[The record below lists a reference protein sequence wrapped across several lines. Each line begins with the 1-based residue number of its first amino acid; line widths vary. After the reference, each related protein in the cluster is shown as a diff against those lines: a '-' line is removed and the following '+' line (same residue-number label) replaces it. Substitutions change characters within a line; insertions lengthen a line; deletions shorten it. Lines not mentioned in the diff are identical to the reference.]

1 MKVLVTGGA
10 GFIGTHLVRALASA
24 GHEIVVLDNLHR
36 GTWAP
41 VRADERGGGV
51 RLMEGDIRDPGVV
64 KEAARGVQRI
74 YHLAAQSNVLGAV
87 SDIEY
92 SFTTNVIGTFH
103 VLQAA
108 RAADVERVV
117 FTSSREA
124 YGEVE
129 HLPVAEDAPL
139 RPKNAY
145 GASKVAAEVY
155 CQTFHHTYG
164 LEVNVLRL
172 ANVYGA
178 GDCDRVIPIWLQRAG
193 ANEDLELYGGDQVID
208 FVPVGLVVEG
218 LLRAGDVALGALPVN
233 VGSGTGTSLRALAAR
248 VRDLPGVDIGLRV
261 MPARSVEV
269 TRYVADVTRMR
280 ALLGLE
286 PRVDPLEGL
295 SDLWTTVRSA
305 LGQPRE

>member
-1 MKVLVTGGA
+1 M
-10 GFIGTHLVRALASA
+10 
-24 GHEIVVLDNLHR
+24 
-36 GTWAP
+36 
-41 VRADERGGGV
+41 ADERDGGV
-51 RLMEGDIRDPGVV
+51 CLVEGDIRDPGVV
-64 KEAARGVQRI
+64 QEAARGVQRI

-92 SFTTNVIGTFH
+92 SFTTNVVGTFH

-108 RAADVERVV
+108 RAARVERVV

-129 HLPVAEDAPL
+129 QLPVAEDAPL

-155 CQTFHHTYG
+155 CQVFQNTYG

-178 GDCDRVIPIWLQRAG
+178 GDRDRVIPIWLRCA
-193 ANEDLELYGGDQVID
+193 AMNEDLELYGGDQIID
-208 FVPVGLVVEG
+208 FVPVDLVVEG
-218 LLRAGDVALGALPVN
+218 LLRAGNVSLGARPVN
-233 VGSGTGTSLRALAAR
+233 VGSGTGTSLRALATR
-248 VRDLPGVDIGLRV
+248 VRDLPGVDLGLRIL
-261 MPARSVEV
+261 PARSVEV

-286 PRVDPLEGL
+286 PPVDPLEAL
-295 SDLWTTVRSA
+295 SDLWATIRAAS
-305 LGQPRE
+305 GGPSE